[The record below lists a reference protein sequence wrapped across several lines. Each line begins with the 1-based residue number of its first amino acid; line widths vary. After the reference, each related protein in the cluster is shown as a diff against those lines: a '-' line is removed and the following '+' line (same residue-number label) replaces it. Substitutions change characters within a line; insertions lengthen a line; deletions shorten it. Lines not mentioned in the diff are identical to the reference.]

1 MHATAPFIAVPEP
14 TAAQKDAGI
23 WELAEIC
30 LQQTAMALQEAR
42 VATPLEISQAIGR
55 TREEHASQR
64 PSDLLEVLA
73 RVQGHDEEHLAPVI
87 LNLGDSVACTLTPYA
102 PYVPFAG
109 KLIAPSAFY
118 ESFDQIHRTARVL
131 LAPVIFAEDTD
142 AIGIASVNPVAAA
155 LLAEE
160 IRTTVIKR
168 FGIRAFITV
177 ARLDYESWTFLSRK
191 HFEL

>member
-1 MHATAPFIAVPEP
+1 MPATAPFIAHPEP
-14 TAAQKDAGI
+14 ASSQKDAGI

-42 VATPLEISQAIGR
+42 VATPLEISQAIAR
-55 TREEHASQR
+55 TREDHANRR
-64 PSDLLEVLA
+64 PGDLLEVLA
-73 RVQGHDEEHLAPVI
+73 RVQGYDEEHIGPVVLA
-87 LNLGDSVACTLTPYA
+87 LGDNVASTLTPYA
-102 PYVPFAG
+102 PYIPFAG

-118 ESFDQIHRTARVL
+118 ESFDQIHNTARVL
-131 LAPVIFAEDTD
+131 LTPVIYAEDTD
-142 AIGIASVNPVAAA
+142 SIGIASVNPVAAA

-160 IRTTVIKR
+160 IKATVMKR

-177 ARLDYESWTFLSRK
+177 ARLDYESWTFLTRK

>member
-1 MHATAPFIAVPEP
+1 MHATAPFISAEEP
-14 TAAQKDAGI
+14 TASHKEAGI
-23 WELAEIC
+23 WEFAEIC
-30 LQQTAMALQEAR
+30 LQQTAMAVQEAR
-42 VATPLEISQAIGR
+42 VATPLEISQAIAR
-55 TREEHASQR
+55 TREEHANQR

-73 RVQGHDEEHLAPVI
+73 RVQGHEEEHLGPVV
-87 LNLGDSVACTLTPYA
+87 LSLGDNVASTLTPYA
-102 PYVPFAG
+102 AYIPFAG

-118 ESFDQIHRTARVL
+118 ESFDQIHRLGRVL
-131 LAPVIFAEDTD
+131 LTPVIFAEDTD

-160 IRTTVIKR
+160 IKITVMKR

-177 ARLDYESWTFLSRK
+177 ARLDYESWTFLTRK